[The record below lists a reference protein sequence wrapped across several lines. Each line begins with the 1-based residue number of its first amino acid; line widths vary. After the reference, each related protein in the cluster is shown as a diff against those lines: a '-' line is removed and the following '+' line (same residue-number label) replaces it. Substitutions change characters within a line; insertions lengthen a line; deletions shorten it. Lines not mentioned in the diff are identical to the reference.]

1 MSLKCKRF
9 HTSLYIHLI
18 LKYKM
23 NAISYS
29 VIMIYVLFCTYLE
42 QRPVYGEYRLIVLLF
57 LRNEN
62 TRLEFS

>member
-9 HTSLYIHLI
+9 HTSLYIHLVF
-18 LKYKM
+18 KYKM
-23 NAISYS
+23 NS
-29 VIMIYVLFCTYLE
+29 VIMIYLLFCTYLE
-42 QRPVYGEYRLIVLLF
+42 QRPLYGEYRLIVLLF